1 MPGQEAQSGG
11 SASHSWGGK
20 RKRRHSKSSPAAI
33 ARHERNAR
41 VVELRRSGMTFD
53 AIARTLG
60 LADASAACRIFREF
74 LATYPLENV
83 DEARTLDV
91 DRLDMMLQAIWWRV
105 LDPEDDKQMWATDRA
120 IKIVELQS
128 KIKGTIRPVRQEVH
142 VLTESTVDQAI
153 AALQAQSAARALA
166 AGVDL
171 PALPAVAEVMHVERN
186 TE

>member
-1 MPGQEAQSGG
+1 MPGQEAKPGGPISG
-11 SASHSWGGK
+11 SRGGK
-20 RKRRHSKSSPAAI
+20 RKRRHSTSTPQAI

-53 AIARTLG
+53 AIARIVG
-60 LADASAACRIFREF
+60 LADGGAAYRVFKEF
-74 LATYPLENV
+74 LNSYPIENV
-83 DEARTLDV
+83 DEARALDV

-128 KIKGTIRPVRQEVH
+128 KIKGTVKPVRQEVH
-142 VLTESTVDQAI
+142 VLTESTVDAAI

-166 AGVDL
+166 AGVEL
-171 PALPAVAEVMHVERN
+171 PALPATAEVVSVERLA
-186 TE
+186 E